1 MKNMDNSEI
10 REFLEKIEGN
20 IEQAVLRI
28 DVLEKVKHLF
38 TIPGTDTMTTPQVA
52 AYYGVDIDTIR
63 RVYQRHKAEI
73 DSDGTMM
80 KKAEDF
86 LNRTGAQFE
95 DDGLT
100 EPNVQS
106 KDGGGVTEPKVTL
119 GCDGVKVYVK
129 NTPDFCKAVVWPEL
143 GVEIKV
149 SNRGVRVFSRRAV
162 LRIGMLMPGSKVAT
176 EVRTQLL
183 NVFEKVPATVA
194 VEDIDREIELRR
206 RVGECIAEGRYAEAF
221 DYISQLTKY
230 LDQSKENAFID

>member
-10 REFLEKIEGN
+10 CEFMEKIEDN
-20 IEQAVLRI
+20 TEQAVSRI

-52 AYYGVDIDTIR
+52 AYYGVDIDTVR
-63 RVYQRHKAEI
+63 RVYQRHKVEI

-100 EPNVQS
+100 EPKVQS

-119 GCDGVKVYVK
+119 GYDGGNVYVK

-176 EVRTQLL
+176 EVCTQLQ
-183 NVFEKVPATVA
+183 NVFEKVPATVV
-194 VEDIDREIELRR
+194 VEDIDREVELHK
-206 RVGECIAEGRYAEAF
+206 RVAKCIAEGRYAEAS
-221 DYISQLTKY
+221 DYTFLLTKY

>member
-10 REFLEKIEGN
+10 CEFLEKIEGN
-20 IEQAVLRI
+20 IEQAVSRI
-28 DVLEKVKHLF
+28 DVLEKVKYLF
-38 TIPGTDTMTTPQVA
+38 TIPGTDAMTTPQAA
-52 AYYGVDIDTIR
+52 AYYGVDIDTVR
-63 RVYQRHKAEI
+63 RVYQRHKVEI

-80 KKAEDF
+80 KKAKDF

-95 DDGLT
+95 DDWLT
-100 EPNVQS
+100 EPKVQS
-106 KDGGGVTEPKVTL
+106 KDGGGGTGPKVTL
-119 GCDGVKVYVK
+119 AYDGENVYVK

-183 NVFEKVPATVA
+183 NVFGKVPATIV
-194 VEDIDREIELRR
+194 VEDIDREVELRR
-206 RVGECIAEGRYAEAF
+206 RVGECLVEGRYAEAS
-221 DYISQLTKY
+221 DYTFLLTKY
-230 LDQSKENAFID
+230 LDKSKETAFID